1 MNKPN
6 GRNDLL
12 RRLWPLF
19 SKRDKIKLLA
29 LVLIQIVLSLLD
41 LLGVL
46 VVGLLGILAINGVQ
60 SVSPQGR
67 VAWLLSQIG
76 FLDSSLQVQ
85 VGVLGSLA
93 ALLFVGKTIA
103 SIILGRKSLLFLSR
117 RSAELSTTL
126 ISKMLSQTADKLELT
141 TSHDKLFA
149 ITSGV
154 HSITVG
160 VVGTA
165 VALIS
170 DGLLLTVM
178 VVGLLVVDPV
188 VALSSLVGFG
198 LLGMFL
204 YRIMFKK
211 VGKLARENAALTIK
225 SNEKILEVLQSYR
238 EAFVGNRLGSY
249 VEEISSLRYKIA
261 DSNAEISFFPNI
273 SKYVIESVVVIA
285 ALLLSAVQFLT
296 NDAATAIGTLSIF
309 LAAGTRVAPAV
320 LRAQQGALSIRHSM
334 ANANSTLDYLDSL
347 SEKALILINKD
358 PLDFNH
364 LGFEPRIEM
373 RGVYFSYPGNSSST
387 LSEINLDIEAGT
399 VVAIVGSS
407 GAGKSTLA
415 DLILGVIEPDLG
427 QVYISGVS
435 PREAISFWPGA
446 ISYVPQNI
454 AISNSS
460 IQENILRGVQ
470 PTEDTKQRAQ
480 DALLA
485 ANLTEFA
492 ASKSDTPEYL
502 VGENGN
508 NLSGG
513 QKQRLGIARALF
525 SNPKLIVLDEA
536 TSALDAVTERAISEM
551 LHELKMTAT
560 VILVA
565 HRLSTIRNADLI
577 VYIQDGQIK
586 ATGTFSEV
594 KSQVSDFAEQARLIG
609 L

>member
-1 MNKPN
+1 MKNTN
-6 GRNDLL
+6 RRNHLL

-29 LVLIQIVLSLLD
+29 LVLIQILLSLLD
-41 LLGVL
+41 LVGVL

-60 SVSPQGR
+60 SVAPQGR

-76 FLDSSLQVQ
+76 ILDSSLQVQ
-85 VGVLGSLA
+85 VGILGSLA
-93 ALLFVGKTIA
+93 ALLFVGKTVA

-126 ISKMLSQTADKLELT
+126 ISKMLSQTADKLELS

-160 VVGTA
+160 VVGTC

-178 VVGLLVVDPV
+178 VAGLLVVDPV
-188 VALSSLVGFG
+188 VALSSLLGFG
-198 LLGMFL
+198 LLGLFL
-204 YRIMFKK
+204 YRVMYKK
-211 VGKLARENAALTIK
+211 VGRLARENAKLTIE

-238 EAFVGNRLGSY
+238 EAFVGNRLSSY
-249 VEEISSLRYKIA
+249 VQEISSLRYKIA
-261 DSNAEISFFPNI
+261 DSNAEITFFPNI

-285 ALLLSAVQFLT
+285 ALLLCAVQFLT
-296 NDAATAIGTLSIF
+296 NEAAGAIATLSIF

-334 ANANSTLDYLDSL
+334 ANANSTLDYLETL
-347 SEKALILINKD
+347 SEHSLLPISTQ
-358 PLDFNH
+358 PLDFIH
-364 LGFEPRIEM
+364 QGFEPRIEM
-373 RGVYFSYPGNSSST
+373 HDVHFCYPGNSSET
-387 LSEINLDIEAGT
+387 LSAISLNIEAGS

-407 GAGKSTLA
+407 GAGKSTLV
-415 DLILGVIEPDLG
+415 DLILGVIEPNSG
-427 QVYISGVS
+427 QVYISGIS
-435 PREAISFWPGA
+435 PREAISSWPGA
-446 ISYVPQNI
+446 ISYVPQDI

-460 IQENILRGVQ
+460 IQENILRGVEL
-470 PTEDTKQRAQ
+470 TENTKQRAK
-480 DALLA
+480 DALV
-485 ANLTEFA
+485 A
-492 ASKSDTPEYL
+492 ASLTDFLITKSNTPEYS

-536 TSALDAVTERAISEM
+536 TSALDAVTEKAISDM
-551 LHELKMTAT
+551 LQGLKTTAT

-565 HRLSTIRNADLI
+565 HRLSTIKNADLI
-577 VYIQDGQIK
+577 VYIEDGQIK
-586 ATGTFSEV
+586 ATGNFNEV
-594 KSQVSDFAEQARLIG
+594 KSTVPNFAEQARLIG